1 MLLSSQHRQ
10 EETRYVNFEAQLI
23 KTLQTGKYVKT
34 FTFPCS
40 KSRPLMLIV
49 LWRNWFI
56 NTSLTK
62 QWLMHENQ
70 KFNSLFISFGPFAFS
85 PLVKISNIYCISRN
99 MNIKKIKKSLH
110 FFKGQLGIINNFII
124 TLLISI
130 RFSCEYQYSLN
141 QIIIKQMRK
150 FLRPELFCLGA
161 SIQK

>member
-1 MLLSSQHRQ
+1 MS
-10 EETRYVNFEAQLI
+10 TFEAQLI
-23 KTLQTGKYVKT
+23 KTLQTGKYDKT

-40 KSRPLMLIV
+40 KSQPLML
-49 LWRNWFI
+49 RNWFI

-99 MNIKKIKKSLH
+99 MNIKNIKKSLH

-130 RFSCEYQYSLN
+130 CFSCESILIKSNNN
-141 QIIIKQMRK
+141 QTNV
-150 FLRPELFCLGA
+150 
-161 SIQK
+161 